1 MVTATPAFP
10 QTPKSYKVQL
20 TNSDGTLP
28 KNITAGG
35 SAGSKISSMTV
46 VSTDSVA
53 HDIQIGV
60 TRGGTFFLMG
70 TVNVGSNAGNTNSA
84 AAVDLFG
91 SLTGLPTDSD
101 GNDFILL
108 TDASDALQIQST
120 TNVTLGTFLN
130 FVGFGADF

>member
-28 KNITAGG
+28 KNITAG
-35 SAGSKISSMTV
+35 AANGSKIASMTV

-84 AAVDLFG
+84 AAVNLLG
-91 SLTGLPTDSD
+91 SLTGLPSDSD
-101 GNDFILL
+101 GNKFILL